1 MSQMNGSII
10 EDEDMV
16 IMRVVSCKHLH
27 SLCDIL
33 EKVLV
38 YKIPILILSR
48 IEIYMSRLCFV
59 W

>member
-1 MSQMNGSII
+1 MSQMNDGII
-10 EDEDMV
+10 EDKDMV
-16 IMRVVSCKHLH
+16 IMRVVSCKYLH

-33 EKVLV
+33 EKVLI